1 MLKLA
6 SVSDAELMRTRFR
19 DLPIQLE
26 GSVIERRAQRVFE
39 ELASRNIQCRPS
51 IWLAEEWFNP
61 DGIVGFAI
69 PFYLMHPRLIRLER
83 KIMQEAEG
91 APEADCLR
99 IMRHETGHAIDE
111 AFQLF
116 KTPEYRQVFG
126 SPSRRYPTSYSVK
139 PDRHDFVFNLNSWYA
154 QSHPVEDFAETFAV
168 WLTPKKQWRRRYRN
182 TPALEK
188 LEHVDRWMTSLAG
201 KPPLVEDRETV
212 EELKDNSR
220 TLREHYEEKQEFYGA
235 GETRSFD
242 PELRRLFPSAR
253 SKIQAR
259 AEGNSSSGAPRP
271 RRHSAARMLQA
282 SRAKLRKEVSRPLG
296 VPAYAVDQVLLQ
308 LIARARAMNLRVT
321 ESSAKV
327 HDELAELVTRLTI
340 DAIQNGQKLPL

>member
-1 MLKLA
+1 
-6 SVSDAELMRTRFR
+6 
-19 DLPIQLE
+19 
-26 GSVIERRAQRVFE
+26 
-39 ELASRNIQCRPS
+39 
-51 IWLAEEWFNP
+51 
-61 DGIVGFAI
+61 
-69 PFYLMHPRLIRLER
+69 
-83 KIMQEAEG
+83 MQEAEG

-116 KTPEYRQVFG
+116 KTAEYRRVFG
-126 SPSRRYPTSYSVK
+126 SPSRLYPTSYSVK

-168 WLTPKKQWRRRYRN
+168 WLTPKNQWRRRYRN
-182 TPALEK
+182 SPALEK

-201 KPPLVEDRETV
+201 KPPVVEDRETV
-212 EELKDNSR
+212 EELKDNAR

-253 SKIQAR
+253 SKSHAR
-259 AEGNSSSGAPRP
+259 GAGNSSRGAGNSTASAGNLSTGAEKSSAGAPRP

-321 ESSAKV
+321 ESSTKV